1 MTKHLNLLLAVAVVG
16 VFAWSVWAAGRT
28 YVAKKTAAITTSVQ
42 TAWSG
47 GTFSVPVANDCENY
61 RSYVGDIII
70 RGPID
75 AGAGTGAHGAQ
86 CSAYIALRTIK
97 GFRTYSVDSGAKAG
111 FPCTL
116 HVDQIANDTLIGTEM
131 WIGGRIADSLGDSI
145 ATLTF
150 EVIHNI
156 TMKE

>member
-1 MTKHLNLLLAVAVVG
+1 MKHLNWILAVVVVG
-16 VFAWSVWAAGRT
+16 IFAWSVWAAGRT
-28 YVAKKTAAITTSVQ
+28 FAKTQSASITTSVQ

-47 GTFSVPVANDCENY
+47 GTFLVPVTDEADKY
-61 RSYVGDIII
+61 KSYVGDIII

-75 AGAGTGAHGAQ
+75 APAGTGAHGAQ
-86 CSAYIALRTIK
+86 CSAYIALRTFK
-97 GFRTYSVDSGAKAG
+97 GFRWMTVDSGAKAG

-116 HVDQIANDTLIGTEM
+116 HVDQIGSDTIMGSEL

-150 EVIHNI
+150 QVSHNL
-156 TMKE
+156 TLKE

>member
-1 MTKHLNLLLAVAVVG
+1 MKHLNWILAVVVVG
-16 VFAWSVWAAGRT
+16 IFAWSVWAAGRT
-28 YVAKKTAAITTSVQ
+28 FVNTQSASITTSVQ
-42 TAWSG
+42 ANWSG
-47 GTFSVPVANDCENY
+47 GTFLVPVTNDADQY
-61 RSYVGDIII
+61 RSYVGDIIV

-86 CSAYIALRTIK
+86 CSAYISLRTLK
-97 GFRTYSVDSGAKAG
+97 GFRWMMVDSGAKLG

-116 HVDQIANDTLIGTEM
+116 HVDQIGSDTIMGTEL

-150 EVIHNI
+150 QVLHNL
-156 TMKE
+156 TLKE